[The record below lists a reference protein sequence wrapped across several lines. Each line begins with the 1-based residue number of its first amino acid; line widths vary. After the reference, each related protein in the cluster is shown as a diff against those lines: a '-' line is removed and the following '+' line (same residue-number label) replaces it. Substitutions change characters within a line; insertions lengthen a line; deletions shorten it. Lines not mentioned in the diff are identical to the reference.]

1 MSVFAIAIVVVGA
14 IAVAIGVVLGVRFLR
29 GQFAPRTR
37 TWVVRSSRDRRQ
49 RKVRLAVERRRG
61 PRRQEDI
68 AKRFLSGIG
77 KSTVTQRLRPRG
89 PH

>member
-1 MSVFAIAIVVVGA
+1 MSVLGTAIVVVGA
-14 IAVAIGVVLGVRFLR
+14 IALAVAVVLLVRFVR
-29 GQFAPRTR
+29 GQLAPRTR

-49 RKVRLAVERRRG
+49 RKAHLPVERRRG

-77 KSTVTQRLRPRG
+77 KSTVTQRLRPRD